1 MKLSV
6 RRLAFS
12 AVSAAAYVSLTM
24 LFSWCSFG
32 PLQLRISEVLCILPF
47 FFPQTAWGLF
57 AGCIISNLLS
67 PSGLLDVIFGS
78 LATLLG
84 ALCTVWGRK
93 RFSEKIW
100 LARIFACAMPVLWNS
115 LIIGAMLSYMAAP
128 AAVFWETFILY
139 ALDVALGEAI
149 VMFAFGL
156 PLMSWLPKTGIYRE
170 LSRLYQP

>member
-12 AVSAAAYVSLTM
+12 AAVAASYAALTV

-32 PLQLRISEVLCILPF
+32 PLQLRIAEVLCILPF
-47 FFPQTAWGLF
+47 FFPQTVWGLF

-78 LATLLG
+78 LATLLCG
-84 ALCTVWGRK
+84 LCIVWGK
-93 RFSEKIW
+93 KHFSEKLW
-100 LARIFACAMPVLWNS
+100 ASRIFACAMPVLWNS

-128 AAVFWETFILY
+128 SVMFWEAFILY
-139 ALDVALGEAI
+139 ALDVAFGEAI

-156 PLMSWLPKTGIYRE
+156 PLISWLPKTGIYRE
-170 LSRLYQP
+170 LSRLYRL